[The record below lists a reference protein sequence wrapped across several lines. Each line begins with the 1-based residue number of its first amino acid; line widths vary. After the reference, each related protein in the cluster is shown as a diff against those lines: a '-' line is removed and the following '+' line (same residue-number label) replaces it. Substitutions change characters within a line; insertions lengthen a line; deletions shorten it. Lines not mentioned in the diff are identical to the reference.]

1 MKPIPQTTDAP
12 VLRTDFSDQG
22 AWNDVCAEIRQPV
35 DGFLAYVEFIDDPQY
50 AGVTVDELPGI
61 ISGDSGHGYIFV
73 ADQVTMSVPDHPLL
87 VVDLVTEPGR
97 TFRAIPSMVQSI
109 ENNLSIA
116 NMDFAEFADNV
127 DESGVF
133 RGFPTF

>member
-1 MKPIPQTTDAP
+1 MKTIPQTTDAP

-22 AWNDVCAEIRQPV
+22 VWNDVCSEIRQPV
-35 DGFLAYVEFIDDPQY
+35 DGFLANVEFVDDPEF
-50 AGVTVDELPGI
+50 AGVTVDELPRI
-61 ISGDSGHGYIFV
+61 IPGDSGHGYIFV
-73 ADQVTMSVPDHPLL
+73 VDQVTMSAPDHPLL
-87 VVDLVTEPGR
+87 VVDLITEPGR
-97 TFRAIPSMVQSI
+97 TFRAIPSTVQSI

-127 DESGVF
+127 DETGVF